1 MPTVEVMLS
10 VSRGKSNRE
19 EFMES
24 TYWGETKGREERDKR
39 GKKKD
44 GREGGCFQVEV
55 ALIN

>member
-39 GKKKD
+39 
-44 GREGGCFQVEV
+44 
-55 ALIN
+55 